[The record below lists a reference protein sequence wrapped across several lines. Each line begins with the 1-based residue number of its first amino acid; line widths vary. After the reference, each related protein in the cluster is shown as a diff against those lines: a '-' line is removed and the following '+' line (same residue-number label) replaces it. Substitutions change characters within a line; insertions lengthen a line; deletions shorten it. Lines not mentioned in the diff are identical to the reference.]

1 MEKSKQLLIESLK
14 KKGYSESIISAFEK
28 VKRENFVPEH
38 LKSYAYEDIALPIE
52 SGSTISQPSTI
63 AFMLSLLDLHYG
75 QKVLEIGSGSGYVLS
90 LISEIIK
97 SGKIY
102 GLEINKRLAIK
113 SKELLSKDSNIE
125 IFNKSGSLG
134 FSSLAPFDRII
145 VSASF
150 SDLRIPLSLLEQL
163 SPNGI
168 LIAPVKSSIFKIIKN
183 SDGKLIKEEFQ
194 GFVFVPFREE

>member
-14 KKGYSESIISAFEK
+14 KKGYSESTISAFEK

>member
-14 KKGYSESIISAFEK
+14 KKGYSESTISAFEK

-150 SDLRIPLSLLEQL
+150 SDLRIPLSLSEQL

>member
-1 MEKSKQLLIESLK
+1 MEKSKQLLTESLK
-14 KKGYSESIISAFEK
+14 KKGYSESLISAFEK

-150 SDLRIPLSLLEQL
+150 SDLRIPLSLSEQL

>member
-1 MEKSKQLLIESLK
+1 MEKSKELLIESLRK
-14 KKGYSESIISAFEK
+14 KDFSESIISAFEK

-75 QKVLEIGSGSGYVLS
+75 QKVLEIGSGSGYVTS

-97 SGKIY
+97 SGKVY

-113 SKELLSKDSNIE
+113 SKELLLKDSNIE

-150 SDLRIPLSLLEQL
+150 SDLRIPLSLSEQL
-163 SPNGI
+163 SQNGL
-168 LIAPVKSSIFKIIKN
+168 LIAPIKSSIFKIIKN